1 MTTFLL
7 IRHGDNDTVG
17 KYLAGQ
23 MPGVHLN
30 ERGRRQA
37 QNLVC
42 QLAAAPIQAVYSSPL
57 ERAYETASPLAQ
69 FLHQEVQIKPRLI
82 ELNYGAWVGKPF
94 GLLRRYKVWK
104 MIYEKPEEVRFPDGE
119 TFIEVQQR
127 VCTELDAIAAAHEK
141 PAVVAIFTHA
151 DVIRLAITHYLD
163 MPLIGFHKFMIEPA
177 SISILTLS
185 DGKSWVPKLN
195 QTSAFV
201 WPEPQKPKRRRTK
214 PEEKETIKAV

>member
-7 IRHGDNDTVG
+7 IRHGDNDTMG

-23 MPGVHLN
+23 MPDIHLN

-37 QNLVC
+37 QTLVC

-57 ERAYETASPLAQ
+57 ERTYETARPLAD
-69 FLHQEVQIKPRLI
+69 FLKLEVQIKPGLI
-82 ELNYGAWVGKPF
+82 ELNYGEWAGKSF
-94 GLLRRYKVWK
+94 GLLRRYKTWK
-104 MIYEKPEEVRFPDGE
+104 LIYEKPEEVRFPGGE

-127 VCTELDAIAAAHEK
+127 VCAELESIAAAHEK
-141 PAVVAIFTHA
+141 QLVAVFTHA

-163 MPLIGFHKFMIEPA
+163 MPLIGFHKLMIEPA

-185 DGKSWVPKLN
+185 DGKSWVSKLN

-214 PEEKETIKAV
+214 PEEKENLKAI